1 MPARSVISALQFRM
15 VDRGLGEKEIPHGL
29 WTCPGACQFM
39 LIAALAA
46 LALTVFLA
54 WIV

>member
-1 MPARSVISALQFRM
+1 M
-15 VDRGLGEKEIPHGL
+15 VDRGLGENEIPHGL